1 VRARTGFEAKTAA
14 DAAVD
19 RVEMALLTPGAA
31 GDFPATLKIGAP
43 ESKGAPGRRVA
54 PYAVGVPMSALTF
67 RDEAGSKVASI
78 EVTLAAVE
86 DTGARSQIAPE
97 KTTVS
102 IPAADFEKALKE
114 PFVYRGTLR
123 TGKGNLRFV
132 AGVRDVASG
141 RMALAS
147 ADVRV
152 E

>member
-1 VRARTGFEAKTAA
+1 
-14 DAAVD
+14 
-19 RVEMALLTPGAA
+19 
-31 GDFPATLKIGAP
+31 
-43 ESKGAPGRRVA
+43 
-54 PYAVGVPMSALTF
+54 MSALTF
-67 RDEAGSKVASI
+67 RDEAGNKVATV
-78 EVTLAAVE
+78 EVTIAAVQ
-86 DTGARSQIAPE
+86 DTGARSSIAPE

-102 IPAADFEKALKE
+102 IPAADFEKARKE
-114 PFVYRGTLR
+114 PFVYRGTLK